1 MQVRN
6 YKLDSFTV
14 EHQKRA
20 AVVKKIA
27 TTVCRGSTVEVI
39 MPLVG
44 HAAPQGMFNG

>member
-6 YKLDSFTV
+6 SKLDSFAV
-14 EHQKRA
+14 EHKKRE

-27 TTVCRGSTVEVI
+27 TTVCRGSTAEVI

-44 HAAPQGMFNG
+44 HAAPHGVFNG